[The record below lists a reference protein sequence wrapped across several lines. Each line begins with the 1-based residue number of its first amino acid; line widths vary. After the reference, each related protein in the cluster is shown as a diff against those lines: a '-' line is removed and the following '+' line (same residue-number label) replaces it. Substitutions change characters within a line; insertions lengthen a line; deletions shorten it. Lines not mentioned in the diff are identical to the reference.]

1 MSGKAQ
7 ARSTTPR
14 RRAAPAAKSPAKAPR
29 RAAGTEKTA
38 QPAKAGRR
46 KPAARP
52 PAKPPGGGLRRQVAD
67 YLLGVLMLGAATWG
81 LMSFLGVSP
90 F

>member
-14 RRAAPAAKSPAKAPR
+14 RRVASAKSPAKAPR
-29 RAAGTEKTA
+29 RAAGTEKAA

-46 KPAARP
+46 KPAAARP
-52 PAKPPGGGLRRQVAD
+52 PARPPGGGLRRQVAD